1 MIYLSAKYFN
11 ANFVPMRFCRNI
23 NSIFM
28 VKTIGLLLATAA
40 ILFCS
45 SCDKN
50 KKGSITPATPSGT
63 GKMKQVTI
71 TGNYSYNAK
80 WYGSVRECQ
89 PPTENC
95 VILPE
100 VVIKAYQRDEMVG
113 TGVMSAGSVARI
125 FLKEDYRGICNALG
139 SRITSDLQSGN
150 YAMRKGFENAQTIN
164 FIVGTG
170 EVNEN
175 HFEYAIQFSKQ

>member
-1 MIYLSAKYFN
+1 LIYLPAKYFN

-71 TGNYSYNAK
+71 VGNNTLNATWLGVLTPCK
-80 WYGSVRECQ
+80 KPG
-89 PPTENC
+89 TTC
-95 VILPE
+95 VVMDDI
-100 VVIKAYQRDEMVG
+100 VIKGYQRDEMVG
-113 TGVMSAGSVARI
+113 TGVMSAGSVAQI

-139 SRITSDLQSGN
+139 SSITSDLQSGN